1 MLIDQKES
9 EKRKRTDRLLDDLTS
24 NLALQQLCQMLSLGH
39 ILRNLLLNH
48 IRDIR
53 IHIRRLIRHIQ
64 IDLSRTLVISTQSSI
79 MLQPIASTILVNGQV
94 RLVFQRIGRLQ
105 RVSEFD
111 ARGETLPRIVGLG
124 PPALSVE
131 GLFGTVVYVSEM
143 LVDESD
149 SVVEAGLVETVQVG
163 QVDFEPSKTAF
174 AERFRFCEFEQ
185 ATREVVADVVQMG
198 REGVGAAT
206 EIDVVGEVE
215 GVSEEL

>member
-1 MLIDQKES
+1 
-9 EKRKRTDRLLDDLTS
+9 
-24 NLALQQLCQMLSLGH
+24 MLSLGH

-48 IRDIR
+48 VRDIR

-79 MLQPIASTILVNGQV
+79 MLQPITSTILMNGQV

-111 ARGETLPRIVGLG
+111 TRRETLPGIVGLG
-124 PPALSVE
+124 PPALSIE
-131 GLFGTVVYVSEM
+131 GLFGTVVHVGEM

-163 QVDFEPSKTAF
+163 QVDLEPSETAF

-185 ATREVVADVVQMG
+185 TTREIITDVVQMG
-198 REGVGAAT
+198 REGVGTST

-215 GVSEEL
+215 GISEEL

>member
-1 MLIDQKES
+1 MF
-9 EKRKRTDRLLDDLTS
+9 DDLTS
-24 NLALQQLCQMLSLGH
+24 DLSLQQLCQMLSLGH

-53 IHIRRLIRHIQ
+53 IHIRRLVGHIQ
-64 IDLSRTLVISTQSSI
+64 IDLSRTLVISTESSI
-79 MLQPIASTILVNGQV
+79 MLQPITSTILMNREV

-111 ARGETLPRIVGLG
+111 TRSETLPGIVGLG

-131 GLFGTVVYVSEM
+131 GLFGTVVYLGEM

-149 SVVEAGLVETVQVG
+149 SVVEAGLVEPVQVG
-163 QVDFEPSKTAF
+163 QVDLEPSETAF
-174 AERFRFCEFEQ
+174 AERFRFCELEQ
-185 ATREVVADVVQMG
+185 ATGEIVADVVQMG
-198 REGVGAAT
+198 RKGVGTST

-215 GVSEEL
+215 GISEELNQRHKRSIAD

>member
-1 MLIDQKES
+1 
-9 EKRKRTDRLLDDLTS
+9 
-24 NLALQQLCQMLSLGH
+24 
-39 ILRNLLLNH
+39 
-48 IRDIR
+48 
-53 IHIRRLIRHIQ
+53 
-64 IDLSRTLVISTQSSI
+64 
-79 MLQPIASTILVNGQV
+79 MLQSITSTILMNGQV

-131 GLFGTVVYVSEM
+131 GLFGTVVHIGEV

-149 SVVEAGLVETVQVG
+149 SVVEAGLVEPVQVG
-163 QVDFEPSKTAF
+163 QVDLEPSETAF
-174 AERFRFCEFEQ
+174 AERFCFGEFEQ